1 MSDTPLIIP
10 PRPQVLMS
18 VQDLMREDEP
28 DIDAI
33 AKLIKE
39 DISLYTILLSAVNSP
54 WMGLAQPATS
64 VEQSIMLMGLDRVY
78 TLIQA
83 AAIRNSFTDLK
94 IPESFW
100 TAAID
105 VAGVCSSLAN
115 RYTGI
120 DRNSAYSTGM
130 LHNAGIAILS
140 KEFPEFK
147 KFIKENADLNA
158 DELCVRERDT
168 FDTDHFLQGA
178 MMAKNWFMGDD
189 VALAIRYQPLAE
201 KILTGKKKMKE
212 TVTTQLAVLTLAK
225 SVSAE
230 FRRYWT
236 IDAENENIIS
246 STEAALDYLHINH
259 SEFEEVKDDMLEGY
273 IDKVTA

>member
-1 MSDTPLIIP
+1 VSESPLLIP
-10 PRPQVLMS
+10 PRPEVLMS
-18 VQDLMREDEP
+18 IQDLMREEEP
-28 DIDAI
+28 NVEAI
-33 AKLIKE
+33 ANLIKE
-39 DISLYTILLSAVNSP
+39 DVSLYTILLSAVNSP

-64 VEQSIMLMGLDRVY
+64 IEQAIMLMGLDRVY

-83 AAIRNSFTDLK
+83 AAVRNSFVAVK

-115 RYTGI
+115 RYTGV

-130 LHNAGIAILS
+130 LHNAGIAIMS
-140 KEFPEFK
+140 NEFPEFR
-147 KFIKENADLNA
+147 KFMKEHGDLNA
-158 DELCVRERDT
+158 DELCIKERDT

-178 MMAKNWFMGDD
+178 MMAKDWFLGDD

-201 KILTGKKKMKE
+201 KILSGKKKMKE
-212 TVTTQLAVLTLAK
+212 TVKTQLAVLTLSK
-225 SVSAE
+225 SISAE

-236 IDAENENIIS
+236 IESDNEVMIS

-259 SEFEEVKDDMLEGY
+259 SEFEEVKEDMLEGY
-273 IDKVTA
+273 IDKVSA

>member
-1 MSDTPLIIP
+1 MSDSPLIIP
-10 PRPQVLMS
+10 PRPTVLVS
-18 VQDLMREDEP
+18 VQNLMREDDP
-28 DIDAI
+28 DISAI
-33 AKLIKE
+33 AKQIKE
-39 DISLYTILLSAVNSP
+39 DLALYTILLSAVNSP

-64 VEQSIMLMGLDRVY
+64 VEQAIMLMGLDRVY

-83 AAIRNSFTDLK
+83 AAIRNSFAGNK

-100 TAAID
+100 STAID

-120 DRNSAYSTGM
+120 DRNSAYCTGM
-130 LHNAGIAILS
+130 LHNAGIAIMTDHHS
-140 KEFPEFK
+140 DFG
-147 KFIKENADLNA
+147 KFLKENSALDA
-158 DELCVRERDT
+158 DEMCMKERDT

-178 MMAKNWFMGDD
+178 LMAKSWHLGED

-201 KILTGKKKMKE
+201 KILSGRKKMKE
-212 TVTTQLAVLTLAK
+212 TVSTQLAILTLAK
-225 SVSAE
+225 SISSE

-236 IDAENENIIS
+236 ISPTNENVIS

-259 SEFEEVKDDMLEGY
+259 TEFEEVKEDMLEGY
-273 IDKVTA
+273 FEKASA

>member
-1 MSDTPLIIP
+1 MSESPLIIP
-10 PRPQVLMS
+10 PRPQVLMA
-18 VQDLMREDEP
+18 VQQLMREDEP
-28 DIDAI
+28 DIEAI

-78 TLIQA
+78 TLVQA
-83 AAIRNSFTDLK
+83 AAIRNSFGGLK

-115 RYTGI
+115 RYTGV

-130 LHNAGIAILS
+130 LHNAGIAILM
-140 KEFPEFK
+140 KEHPEFK
-147 KFIKENADLNA
+147 QFLKEHGELNA
-158 DELCVRERDT
+158 DELCIKERDT

-178 MMAKNWFMGDD
+178 LMAKEWFMGED

-201 KILTGKKKMKE
+201 KILSGKKKMKE

-225 SVSAE
+225 SISAE
-230 FRRYWT
+230 FRRYWSIESDNDT
-236 IDAENENIIS
+236 VIS
-246 STEAALDYLHINH
+246 STECALDYLHINH
-259 SEFEEVKDDMLEGY
+259 SEFEEVKEDMLEGY
-273 IDKVTA
+273 MDKVSA